1 MSALSGAVDLNIG
14 SGPLTMETKSA
25 ETRPMLR
32 PQMRR
37 VAIWSSL
44 ALVCLGVV
52 TSLLLLR
59 GFERQ
64 LEDVTKTF
72 AVRTSASQ
80 LSQSLVE
87 AEANQRGY
95 LLTGDEQFY
104 QAYQSAIAGISDDA
118 DTLLTM
124 TEDDRA
130 QHARLEGITGSF
142 VGKLA
147 EMQRVVEL
155 ARLNEGGQALNL
167 LETGLGARL
176 MSEVTQTLA
185 DFVAEEDEKLAQR
198 NEAIRQTRSL
208 SAFAMIAAVFASVVL
223 AYSLLART
231 QRQVSLLAMERHGL
245 KSQNELLESEVA
257 ERTKVIEEAKTL
269 AEKERERVETLLQ
282 DMNHRIGNSLATVS
296 SLLALQAMRSNSD
309 KVKTALEAAR
319 QRVHAIASAHRRLR
333 LGDDLE
339 TTSAAEFLGAVVED
353 IADTQADSG
362 RVSISADIEPIE
374 VGARDATTL
383 GILVG
388 ELITNAL
395 KHAFPNGQGG
405 AIIVKL
411 YKGDDGIAVLDVEDN
426 GAGLQ
431 NETSD
436 EGLGS
441 VIVKQLSNQ
450 FGGEPKYIRRDTGG
464 LTVRI
469 TMPQLGQLLHGHE
482 A

>member
-1 MSALSGAVDLNIG
+1 MDNKPA
-14 SGPLTMETKSA
+14 ETK
-25 ETRPMLR
+25 TKLR
-32 PQMRR
+32 PSMRR

-64 LEDVTKTF
+64 LEDVTNTF
-72 AVRTSASQ
+72 AVRTAASQ

-104 QAYQSAIAGISDDA
+104 QAYQKAIAGINDDA
-118 DTLLTM
+118 NNLLTM
-124 TEDDRA
+124 TEDDPS

-142 VGKLA
+142 AGKLA

-155 ARLNEGGQALNL
+155 ARLDEGGQALNL

-185 DFVAEEDEKLAQR
+185 AFVAEEDDKLDQR

-208 SAFAMIAAVFASVVL
+208 SAIAMIAAMLASIVL

-231 QRQVSLLAMERHGL
+231 QRQVSLLALEQRGL

-257 ERTKVIEEAKTL
+257 ERTKVIEEAKAL

-296 SLLALQAMRSNSD
+296 SLLALQSMRSNSG

-339 TTSAAEFLGAVVED
+339 TTSANEFLDAVIED
-353 IADTQADSG
+353 IAATQTDGG
-362 RVSISADIEPIE
+362 RIRISAEIEPIE

-395 KHAFPNGQGG
+395 KHAFPDRKSGT
-405 AIIVKL
+405 ITVKL
-411 YKGDDGIAVLDVEDN
+411 YADDDGVAVLDVQDD
-426 GAGLQ
+426 GAGLE
-431 NETSD
+431 NEASD

-450 FGGEPKYIRRDTGG
+450 FGGEPQYLQRDVGG
-464 LTVRI
+464 LIVRI
-469 TMPQLGQLLHGHE
+469 AMPELGKLVHE
-482 A
+482 HDS